1 MARNLQ
7 VRICHTDKVIGVQ
20 EPQNARQDFEQ
31 QLDRTVNR
39 LRTMSL
45 EKLAQ
50 GNRVSDTRLV
60 IQELADAGR
69 GAIGLESVGVPAL
82 SDAALA
88 DQLAVIGQQLLV
100 ATNDEVLASAAR
112 QLQHLRSTL

>member
-1 MARNLQ
+1 
-7 VRICHTDKVIGVQ
+7 VIGVQ

-31 QLDRTVNR
+31 QLARTVNR

-45 EKLAQ
+45 DKLAQ
-50 GNRVSDTRLV
+50 GTRVSDTRAV
-60 IQELADAGR
+60 IQELADLGR
-69 GAIGLESVGVPAL
+69 QALGLEPIDVPAL
-82 SDAALA
+82 SEAGLA

-100 ATNDEVLASAAR
+100 AINDEVLASAAR

>member
-1 MARNLQ
+1 M
-7 VRICHTDKVIGVQ
+7 IGVQ

-31 QLDRTVNR
+31 QLERTVNR

-45 EKLAQ
+45 EKLSQ
-50 GNRVSDTRLV
+50 GNRVSDTRAV

-69 GAIGLESVGVPAL
+69 QSLGLEPIEVPLL
-82 SDAALA
+82 SEAALA
-88 DQLAVIGQQLLV
+88 DQLAVIGRQLLV
-100 ATNDEVLASAAR
+100 AINDEVPESAAR

>member
-1 MARNLQ
+1 
-7 VRICHTDKVIGVQ
+7 VIGAQ
-20 EPQNARQDFEQ
+20 EPQNAREDFEQ
-31 QLDRTVNR
+31 QLERTVNR

-50 GNRVSDTRLV
+50 GNRVLDTRAV
-60 IQELADAGR
+60 IQVLADAGR
-69 GAIGLESVGVPAL
+69 SAL
-82 SDAALA
+82 SLAPLEVPVLSEAALA

-100 ATNDEVLASAAR
+100 ATNDEVLVSAAR

>member
-1 MARNLQ
+1 M
-7 VRICHTDKVIGVQ
+7 IGAQ
-20 EPQNARQDFEQ
+20 EPQNSREDFEQ
-31 QLDRTVNR
+31 QIERTVNR

-45 EKLAQ
+45 DKLAQ

-60 IQELADAGR
+60 IQDLADAGR
-69 GAIGLESVGVPAL
+69 SALGLEPLEVPVL

-88 DQLAVIGQQLLV
+88 DQLSVIGKQLL
-100 ATNDEVLASAAR
+100 AAMNDEVLESAAR

>member
-1 MARNLQ
+1 MARKQ
-7 VRICHTDKVIGVQ
+7 HIRIWHTDIVIGVQ

-31 QLDRTVNR
+31 QLERTVNR

-50 GNRVSDTRLV
+50 GNRVSDTRVV
-60 IQELADAGR
+60 IQELANAGR
-69 GAIGLESVGVPAL
+69 QALGLEPTAVPVL
-82 SDAALA
+82 GEAALA

-100 ATNDEVLASAAR
+100 AINNEVLASAAR

>member
-1 MARNLQ
+1 M
-7 VRICHTDKVIGVQ
+7 IGAQ

-31 QLDRTVNR
+31 QLERTVNR

-45 EKLAQ
+45 DKLSQ
-50 GNRVSDTRLV
+50 GNRVADTRVV

-69 GAIGLESVGVPAL
+69 LALGLEAMGVPVL
-82 SDAALA
+82 SEAALA
-88 DQLAVIGQQLLV
+88 DQLAVIGAQLLA
-100 ATNDEVLASAAR
+100 ATNNEVLESAAR

>member
-1 MARNLQ
+1 
-7 VRICHTDKVIGVQ
+7 VIGAQ
-20 EPQNARQDFEQ
+20 DPQNARQDFEQ

-50 GNRVSDTRLV
+50 GTRISDTRAV
-60 IQELADAGR
+60 IQELADLGR
-69 GAIGLESVGVPAL
+69 QALELETMDVPAL
-82 SDAALA
+82 SEAALA

-100 ATNDEVLASAAR
+100 AINDEVLASAAR

>member
-1 MARNLQ
+1 M
-7 VRICHTDKVIGVQ
+7 IGAQ

-31 QLDRTVNR
+31 QLERTVNR

-50 GNRVSDTRLV
+50 GTRVSDTRAV
-60 IQELADAGR
+60 IQELADLGR
-69 GAIGLESVGVPAL
+69 HALGLEPIDVPAL
-82 SDAALA
+82 SEAALA

-100 ATNDEVLASAAR
+100 AINDEVPESAPR

>member
-1 MARNLQ
+1 MAKDARE
-7 VRICHTDKVIGVQ
+7 RIWHTDKVIGAQ
-20 EPQNARQDFEQ
+20 EPQNAREDFEQ
-31 QLDRTVNR
+31 QLERTVNR

-50 GNRVSDTRLV
+50 GTRVSDTRAV
-60 IQELADAGR
+60 IQEMADAGR
-69 GAIGLESVGVPAL
+69 SALGLEPLTVPTL
-82 SDAALA
+82 SEAALA
-88 DQLAVIGQQLLV
+88 DQLAVVGRELLE